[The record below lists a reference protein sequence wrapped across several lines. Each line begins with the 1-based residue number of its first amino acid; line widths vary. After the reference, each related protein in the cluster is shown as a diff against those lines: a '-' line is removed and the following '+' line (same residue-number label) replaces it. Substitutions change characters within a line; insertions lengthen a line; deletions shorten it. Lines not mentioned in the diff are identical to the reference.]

1 MGHHAAQAA
10 LLGISA
16 ILVDISKG
24 NRSGS
29 SKGQWRIRGDRPS
42 YASLDGE
49 RSRPDNRSAQIN
61 SFALSFD
68 SVDGHSQCLLCSNH
82 NQKQVV
88 GVQLVLCDL
97 CRKSHSFQ
105 SLLWKQDFH
114 SRSCYLN
121 VGVYDNNSS
130 TRPPQVETHVSSQ
143 PCCPWQYCHYHDTKL
158 VVVANAKRSYG
169 H

>member
-29 SKGQWRIRGDRPS
+29 SNGQWRIRGDRPS

-68 SVDGHSQCLLCSNH
+68 SVDRHSQCLLCSNH

-88 GVQLVLCDL
+88 GAVRSLS
-97 CRKSHSFQ
+97 KESFL
-105 SLLWKQDFH
+105 SVTIVKQDFH

-121 VGVYDNNSS
+121 VGVYDNNSC
-130 TRPPQVETHVSSQ
+130 TNYRKDETHVSSQ

-158 VVVANAKRSYG
+158 VVVANTKRSYG